1 MSSTAPGSGNSSRYL
16 DFDEYVDLKLQKTGS
31 TIKMTDILVALA
43 GVATMFLAYLLTF
56 VVFDQWIVPGGFSI
70 GFRWALLSTLLVL
83 TAAWLAW
90 SVGIPYLRT
99 VNRLFAAREIEKAD
113 PDLKSNLLN
122 LIDLRSSGRA
132 IEPGILRALE
142 KNAAVGLQKIDVA
155 QAIDHRPLMRMS
167 YVLLAVVVLFCV
179 YALFSPKKI
188 SNSIWRSLLPAA
200 EVNVATQT
208 EIVSVQ
214 PGDQTILARETVLV
228 SADIAG
234 DVPEQVWL
242 HYTTSDGKFRDE
254 PIELR
259 TDTDAPTRFRG
270 SLPTVMQDLT
280 YVVRAGDAV
289 SPEYRITVNQ
299 PPSATVDKVH
309 YEFPAYMKLEAT
321 EHAGGQIDA
330 WEGTKV
336 SLTAHTNM
344 PVKSA
349 KVEFLDTL
357 EAGPNGEVEALFV
370 SGDGQ
375 LLTGSW
381 KLGFRSDGAYARH
394 YQIHCTTES
403 GATDP
408 KPIQFSLTIRPDQP
422 PEVALLEPVRDLE
435 APANA
440 VIPLL
445 IQARDP
451 DFELS
456 HINLHIK
463 KNGQPVHKEPLSDGR
478 QQRLMLKHDL
488 KLERLRVE
496 PGDLIEFW
504 VQAFDNKQPRP
515 NSKVTPEL
523 KVRIVD
529 RVTEKEAQQK
539 LAEDKAN
546 RDERL
551 KEAEQEQ
558 NPDAQADR
566 QPPADDGGADDRR
579 ERRDPNAGEDPM
591 PQTPRD
597 AGEDPDDRNKEGAAG
612 QNGDP
617 KNAGGKGQDK
627 NGAQEQRQS
636 AGGEGDQSRDQP
648 LSTDG
653 EDDQK
658 ALERLINEFNKKK
671 NSQQS
676 DPKSADAN
684 DKQDGAGTEPNPK
697 NSPDSPSDP
706 MNDQKPPGKN
716 ETRQPMP
723 ADKGNTDK
731 ENRDQGTPKPDSQKQ
746 EPGKTP
752 QPGSSSPDPANG
764 DSPMDKGK
772 KPEPG
777 AGANQKN
784 PDSATPDS
792 GMPDPKMPGKAM
804 PDADMPD
811 KGAKP
816 EGPDKG
822 TTPGEKPTPEPDGAN
837 EGAGAKPD
845 KKPGPGGANEAS
857 NEKGPDGA
865 DKSPMPD
872 QAAGDGTSTKP
883 KSPMNN
889 AGGQEKKGD
898 MPADGP
904 QEQTADSPDAV
915 QKKADG
921 TETGTAK
928 PDRDPDSK
936 ATPSDNPDLKRDPN
950 EKPETRPGNQKSQ
963 PPAQPATSGSDND
976 VKDPGSPQEGSE
988 KPKIDQTQDPAKSP
1002 PGKNKQTRQGD
1013 PNAANEPKKGDGEK
1027 EQRSK
1032 SGSGGEGGTSKEDKE
1047 GDPGSKSPGE
1057 GDATPRPGSQ
1067 QPGDKKSEKPGDQ
1080 NRPGT
1085 GEKSE
1090 NGGEKKAGSEG
1101 TPKDPQ
1107 GSESQDPGSKEPKP
1121 DGSKPGEAGQKP
1133 GAEDDQKGGD
1143 QKGGDQKGGEGGN
1156 AGEGAGK
1163 GPAGKGSPSGGK
1175 PGSGRSAKQGNAP
1188 GVGQPEG
1195 DQPPGDGDAE
1205 GTGAPEGE
1213 EANLEYKKQATELV
1227 LKRLQEGL
1235 ERGDIDPD
1243 LLEKLGWTQDEMQR
1257 FTDRMSKHLQES
1269 KSGDETPESMAR
1281 RQQFEEM
1288 LKNLDVNKKG
1298 TTRSGEKAPQRDVD
1312 QIDARRSTVP
1322 KEYRPAFEKFS
1333 REVTRQKAKPGSP
1346 PR

>member
-1 MSSTAPGSGNSSRYL
+1 MSSSASGSGNSSRYL

-31 TIKMTDILVALA
+31 TIKTTDILVALA

-70 GFRWALLSTLLVL
+70 GLRWTLLSTLLVL

-200 EVNVATQT
+200 EVGVATRT
-208 EIVSVQ
+208 EIVNVQ
-214 PGDQTILARETVLV
+214 PGNQTILARETVLV

-254 PIELR
+254 PVELR

-289 SPEYRITVNQ
+289 SAEYRITVNQ

-309 YEFPAYMKLEAT
+309 FEFPAYMKLEAT

-336 SLTAHTNM
+336 SLTAHANM
-344 PVKSA
+344 AVKSA
-349 KVEFLDTL
+349 IIQFLDTA
-357 EAGPNGEVEALFV
+357 EAGPNGEEVPLFV

-375 LLTGSW
+375 LLTASW
-381 KLGFRSDGAYARH
+381 TLGFRSDGTYARY
-394 YQIHCTTES
+394 YQIQCTTES

-408 KPIQFSLTIRPDQP
+408 KPIQFGVTIRPDQP
-422 PEVALLEPVRDLE
+422 PEVSLLEPVRDLE

-445 IQARDP
+445 IQAQDP

-456 HINLHIK
+456 HINLHVK

-478 QQRLMLKHDL
+478 QQRLMLKHEL
-488 KLERLRVE
+488 NLERLRVE

-515 NSKVTPEL
+515 NSRVTPEL
-523 KVRIVD
+523 KVKIVD
-529 RVTEKEAQQK
+529 RVSEKEAQQK

-546 RDERL
+546 REERL

-558 NPDAQADR
+558 NPDAQPDP
-566 QPPADDGGADDRR
+566 QPPANDAGEDRPR
-579 ERRDPNAGEDPM
+579 EPQDPKAGEDPM
-591 PQTPRD
+591 PPQAPPE
-597 AGEDPDDRNKEGAAG
+597 AGEDPANDKKGAAG
-612 QNGDP
+612 QNGEP
-617 KNAGGKGQDK
+617 KTKGGTGQDK
-627 NGAQEQRQS
+627 KGSQGQQQS
-636 AGGEGDQSRDQP
+636 PDGNGDQSSDQP

-658 ALERLINEFNKKK
+658 ALERLINEFNKNQKK
-671 NSQQS
+671 DGQQS
-676 DPKSADAN
+676 DPKSTDAN
-684 DKQDGAGTEPNPK
+684 DKPDGTGTEPNPK
-697 NSPDSPSDP
+697 NMPDSASDP
-706 MNDQKPPGKN
+706 MNDQKTPGEKDPS
-716 ETRQPMP
+716 QPMP
-723 ADKGNTDK
+723 GDKGK
-731 ENRDQGTPKPDSQKQ
+731 SDQGTPKPDSPKP

-752 QPGSSSPDPANG
+752 QPGNSSPDQASA

-777 AGANQKN
+777 AGAKPEN
-784 PDSATPDS
+784 PDPA
-792 GMPDPKMPGKAM
+792 MPDPE
-804 PDADMPD
+804 MPD
-811 KGAKP
+811 KGSKP
-816 EGPDKG
+816 EGSDKG
-822 TTPGEKPTPEPDGAN
+822 TTPDSKPMPEPNGTNQD
-837 EGAGAKPD
+837 AGSKPD

-857 NEKGPDGA
+857 KEKGPDGA
-865 DKSPMPD
+865 ENSPMPD
-872 QAAGDGTSTKP
+872 QAPGNGTSTKP

-889 AGGQEKKGD
+889 GSGQEKKGT
-898 MPADGP
+898 MPAEGP

-921 TETGTAK
+921 TETGIAK
-928 PDRDPDSK
+928 PDRGPDSK

-950 EKPETRPGNQKSQ
+950 EKPETRSGSKKPNPS
-963 PPAQPATSGSDND
+963 AQPAKTGSDNE
-976 VKDPGSPQEGSE
+976 VKDPGSPQDGSE
-988 KPKIDQTQDPAKSP
+988 KPKIDQTQDPSKSP
-1002 PGKNKQTRQGD
+1002 PGKNKQSRQGD
-1013 PNAANEPKKGDGEK
+1013 PNAANEPKKGAGDK
-1027 EQRSK
+1027 EQRSN

-1067 QPGDKKSEKPGDQ
+1067 QPGDKKSEKPGEQ

-1085 GEKSE
+1085 GNKSE
-1090 NGGEKKAGSEG
+1090 NGGAKKDGSEG
-1101 TPKDPQ
+1101 SPKGPK
-1107 GSESQDPGSKEPKP
+1107 SNESPDPGAKEPKP
-1121 DGSKPGEAGQKP
+1121 DDSMPGEAGEQP
-1133 GAEDDQKGGD
+1133 AADRDQKGGD
-1143 QKGGDQKGGEGGN
+1143 QKGGDSKGGNEKGGNEKGGEGGKG
-1156 AGEGAGK
+1156 GEGAGK
-1163 GPAGKGSPSGGK
+1163 GPAGKGGPSTGK

-1195 DQPPGDGDAE
+1195 DQAPVDGNTDAA
-1205 GTGAPEGE
+1205 GAPEGE

-1322 KEYRPAFEKFS
+1322 KEYRAAFEKFS
-1333 REVTRQKAKPGSP
+1333 REVTRQKAKPGSQ